1 MDKNISDKSISKAIK
16 NKDADTLIAALSD
29 DEKKLL
35 STLLKDESKRREFLS
50 SKGAQNIISNLFKD
64 R

>member
-50 SKGAQNIISNLFKD
+50 SSNAQNIISNLFKD

>member
-1 MDKNISDKSISKAIK
+1 MDKNFSDKSISKAIK
-16 NKDADTLIAALSD
+16 NKDTDTLIAALSE

-35 STLLKDESKRREFLS
+35 NTLLKDESKRREFLS
-50 SKGAQNIISNLFKD
+50 SEKAQSIISNLFKD

>member
-1 MDKNISDKSISKAIK
+1 MDKNFSDKSISKAIK
-16 NKDADTLIAALSD
+16 NKDTDTLIAALSE

-35 STLLKDESKRREFLS
+35 NTLLNDESKRREFLS
-50 SKGAQNIISNLFKD
+50 SKRAQSIISNLFKD

>member
-16 NKDADTLIAALSD
+16 NKDTDTLIAALSE

-35 STLLKDESKRREFLS
+35 STLLEDESKRREFLS
-50 SKGAQNIISNLFKD
+50 SKKAQNIISNLFKD